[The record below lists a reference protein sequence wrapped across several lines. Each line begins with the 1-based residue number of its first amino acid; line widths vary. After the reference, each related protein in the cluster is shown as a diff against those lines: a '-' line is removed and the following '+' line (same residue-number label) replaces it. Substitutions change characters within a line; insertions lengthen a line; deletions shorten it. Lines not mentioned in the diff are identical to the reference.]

1 MRQSQGLRLL
11 AGVAGLI
18 LAGQTLLAGVAT
30 PPPLAALHGQKGVTC
45 VECHPGAKGGKVKV
59 DDNERVPNLSCVR
72 CHGDLK
78 AVGAGTP
85 GPLNPHLSHL
95 GETSCT
101 LCHRG
106 HEPSRSYCQSC
117 HAFDMKIPAGAAGPW
132 QPAPKPSPRSKGK
145 VAKADHADVVVVGS
159 GAAGMVAALT
169 AHDAGARVIVLEKQ
183 PLTGGNSMLAEGGM
197 NAAHTPAQAKAG
209 IQDTVEL
216 MRDDTLKGGKNLGE
230 PALVELLARN
240 SAASVAYLEQ
250 LGADLS
256 DVGRL
261 GGASVKRAHRPS
273 GGDAVG
279 AHIVSVLRR
288 NALERKL
295 DVRVNARVVKL
306 LEGKDG
312 RIIGVE
318 VAGLHRGT
326 YRILAKAVVLAAGG
340 FSANPER
347 VAHYQ
352 PSFKG
357 MASSN
362 QPGATGDGL
371 DLGEA
376 KGGKLKDMEQIQ
388 IHPSIAAS
396 SRILITEAVRG
407 NGAIL
412 VNREGRRFFNE
423 IGTRDAVSQ
432 AILHQT
438 GKTAFLVFDEGVR
451 KSLKQIDG
459 YFHLELVKA
468 GDTPEALARA
478 LGLPEAAFKATLEG
492 YNAAFEAKLDP
503 ECKRPDL
510 PRALRTPRYYAIEVM
525 PGIHY
530 TMGGLQINTGS
541 QVLDQAG
548 QAIPGFFAAGE
559 VTGGVH
565 GANRLG
571 GNSISETITFGRIAG
586 ESAAAFAKA
595 SRKP

>member
-1 MRQSQGLRLL
+1 MRPRRYQGFL
-11 AGVAGLI
+11 AGVAGLFM
-18 LAGQTLLAGVAT
+18 AGQALLAAVPA
-30 PPPLAALHGQKGVTC
+30 PPPLAVLHGQKGITC
-45 VECHPGAKGGKVKV
+45 VACHPGTKGGKVQV
-59 DDNERVPNLSCVR
+59 DDNERVPNQSCVQ

-106 HEPSRSYCQSC
+106 HEASRSYCQSC
-117 HAFDMKIPAGAAGPW
+117 HAFDMKIPAGATGPW
-132 QPAPKPSPRSKGK
+132 QPAAKPAPKAGRAR
-145 VAKADHADVVVVGS
+145 VDHADVVVVGS

-240 SAASVAYLEQ
+240 SAASVAYLEK

-261 GGASVKRAHRPS
+261 GGASLKRAHRPS

-288 NALERKL
+288 NAVERKL

-388 IHPSIAAS
+388 IHPSIAAG

-412 VNREGRRFFNE
+412 VNREGKRFFNE

-432 AILHQT
+432 AILQQT

-451 KSLKQIDG
+451 KSLRQIDG

-468 GDTPEALARA
+468 GASPEALARV
-478 LGLPEAAFKATLEG
+478 LGLPEAAFQATLER
-492 YNAAFEAKLDP
+492 YNAAVDAKLDP

-510 PRALRTPRYYAIEVM
+510 PRALRTPQYYAIEVM

-530 TMGGLQINTGS
+530 TMGGLQINTGA

-548 QAIPGFFAAGE
+548 KTITGFYAAGE

-586 ESAAAFAKA
+586 EGAAAFVKG
-595 SRKP
+595 SRRR